1 MWSSAQVNT
10 PTYNRDLA
18 DATKHLIEVG
28 ASGLFN
34 VGGPD
39 VLGRAAFADVIADA
53 MGLDKRGIKPVT
65 TSNAGQAALR
75 PLDSGLTLDKT
86 LATIPGWKPRS
97 VADALADWAANPR
110 GKPLGQ

>member
-1 MWSSAQVNT
+1 MIGQCSPQPSPGPQPAPQPYPERNPRVPPLQVNT

-39 VLGRAAFADVIADA
+39 VLGRAAFAD
-53 MGLDKRGIKPVT
+53 
-65 TSNAGQAALR
+65 
-75 PLDSGLTLDKT
+75 
-86 LATIPGWKPRS
+86 
-97 VADALADWAANPR
+97 
-110 GKPLGQ
+110 